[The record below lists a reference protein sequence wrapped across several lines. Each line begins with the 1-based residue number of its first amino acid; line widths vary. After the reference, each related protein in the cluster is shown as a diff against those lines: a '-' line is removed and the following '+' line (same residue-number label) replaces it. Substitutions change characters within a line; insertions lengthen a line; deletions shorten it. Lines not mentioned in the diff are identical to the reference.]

1 MKTYQ
6 SQKFEKRVLLVPL
19 PHFLGTGGRRDG
31 PPGVIRLLQQNRG
44 RPLQAA
50 HLKQHQH
57 VTTLNIGRLIHDDAI
72 SLSRGRLRAGRPWRK
87 TKVGESV
94 TAACCVYLWRR
105 NCRECR
111 WWPRCGGGEV
121 VLMGVPARRGTLSI
135 HATRRARAPLP
146 ATATQST
153 TVLGGQILTPPPSFK
168 YLRNMIL

>member
-1 MKTYQ
+1 MKTHQ

-50 HLKQHQH
+50 HLTQH
-57 VTTLNIGRLIHDDAI
+57 VTLNIGRLRHDDDAT

-105 NCRECR
+105 NCQECR
-111 WWPRCGGGEV
+111 WWPRCGGAAARLYWWGSPRGVAHFLSMRRDEP
-121 VLMGVPARRGTLSI
+121 VLPSRQHR
-135 HATRRARAPLP
+135 
-146 ATATQST
+146 ATQST
-153 TVLGGQILTPPPSFK
+153 TVLGGQILTPLPPGA
-168 YLRNMIL
+168 LNI